1 MSLFQIKENIVS
13 LYLNPL
19 MFRSHG
25 YIREMLLLDV
35 LMKEKPKDNISGLAC
50 HDMSKLSNLIHRKNL
65 SSFKLIKI

>member
-50 HDMSKLSNLIHRKNL
+50 HVKTVQSDTSQEFILI
-65 SSFKLIKI
+65 